1 MTRAPPRQRRKALLE
16 RIVGSIAAGMSNSSS
31 NSSSHCNVRRFIS
44 CVRLAF
50 VTSVTY
56 AAVGAARQF
65 PHEKAVDRAEENVTC
80 AGALADAGHLVQ
92 DPTDFEGAEVARRR
106 KAGAFA
112 ENSTPQRA
120 RTRDIFTDARVLPD
134 DGVVDGHSVWRSH
147 TTVVSR

>member
-1 MTRAPPRQRRKALLE
+1 
-16 RIVGSIAAGMSNSSS
+16 MSNSSS
-31 NSSSHCNVRRFIS
+31 SSSSHCNVRRFIS

-80 AGALADAGHLVQ
+80 AGALADTRHLVQ
-92 DPTDFEGAEVARRR
+92 DPTDFEGAEVARGR

-112 ENSTPQRA
+112 EELHTAAGANSATSSLTRVSCQTMALWTGTP
-120 RTRDIFTDARVLPD
+120 
-134 DGVVDGHSVWRSH
+134 VWRSH